1 MNMNIL
7 NILKEIEKADGAVY
21 ERLSPRRNALQHFF
35 SIGKKVSLAALPL
48 TLGTMFQKAYGQ
60 TTPNSATVDSLNL
73 VLALAYMQFQ
83 FYDNALTTTPNL
95 IPAAD
100 KPIITT
106 LRDQEQTHI
115 TVLSKTITDLGGT
128 ARSVMPYTNFD
139 YTRVNANVSTNYG
152 TFLRTAVVLEDLSER
167 AYKGQLITLMGTAAL
182 ATAVRIQT
190 VEARHSAQLRLMVN
204 KLQIATL
211 KYLRPWVSIRRNDAD
226 GTDLLPITGND
237 SMIGLLN
244 PVYDIDTGLL
254 NRETKTIQAGIELIG
269 IGGNAGITVGPA
281 SESFDEYLLTA
292 TVKTAAN
299 LFIKAAFQLK

>member
-1 MNMNIL
+1 MNIL
-7 NILKEIEKADGAVY
+7 NILKEIEKVDGEVY
-21 ERLSPRRNALQHFF
+21 ERLSPRRNALQHLF
-35 SIGKKVSLAALPL
+35 SFGKKASLAALPL
-48 TLGTMFQKAYGQ
+48 TLGTLFQKAYSQ
-60 TTPNSATVDSLNL
+60 TTPNNATVDSLNL
-73 VLALAYMQFQ
+73 LLALAYMQFQ
-83 FYDNALTTTPNL
+83 FYNNALTTTPNL

-106 LRDQEQTHI
+106 LRDQEQAHI
-115 TVLSKTITDLGGT
+115 NILTKAVTDLGGT
-128 ARSVMPYTNFD
+128 ARGVMPYANFD
-139 YTRVNANVSTNYG
+139 YTKINVNVTTNYG
-152 TFLRTAVVLEDLSER
+152 TFLRTAVVMEDLGER
-167 AYKGQLITLMGTAAL
+167 AYKGQLITLMGTPAL
-182 ATAVRIQT
+182 ATTARIQT

-237 SMIGLLN
+237 SMIGPLN
-244 PVYDIDTGLL
+244 PVYDIDAGLL

-269 IGGNAGITVGPA
+269 IGGNTGVTVGPA

>member
-1 MNMNIL
+1 MNVL
-7 NILKEIEKADGAVY
+7 NILEEIEKVEGEVY
-21 ERLSPRRNALQHFF
+21 ERLSPRRNALQQFF

-48 TLGTMFQKAYGQ
+48 TLGTVYQKAYGQ
-60 TTPNSATVDSLNL
+60 TTPNNTTVDSLNL

-83 FYDNALTTTPNL
+83 FYNNVLTTMPNL
-95 IPAAD
+95 IPVAD

-106 LRDQEQTHI
+106 LRDQEQAHI
-115 TVLSKTITDLGGT
+115 NVLTKAVTDLGGT
-128 ARSVMPYTNFD
+128 PRAVMPYANFD
-139 YTRVNANVSTNYG
+139 YTRVNANVTTNYG
-152 TFLRTAVVLEDLSER
+152 TFLRTAIVMEDLGER
-167 AYKGQLITLMGTAAL
+167 AYKGQLISLMGTPAL
-182 ATAVRIQT
+182 AIAARIQT
-190 VEARHSAQLRLMVN
+190 VEARHSAQLRMMVN

-237 SMIGLLN
+237 SMIGVLN

-269 IGGNAGITVGPA
+269 IGGNTSLTVGPA
-281 SESFDEYLLTA
+281 SEAFDEYLLTA

>member
-1 MNMNIL
+1 MNIL
-7 NILKEIEKADGAVY
+7 NILKEIEKADGVVY
-21 ERLSPRRNALQHFF
+21 EGLGPRRNALQHFF
-35 SIGKKVSLAALPL
+35 RLGKKISLAALPL

-60 TTPNSATVDSLNL
+60 TTANNATVDSLNL

-95 IPAAD
+95 IPDAD

-106 LRDQEQTHI
+106 LRDQEQAHI
-115 TVLSKTITDLGGT
+115 NVLTKAVTDLGGT
-128 ARSVMPYTNFD
+128 ARALMPYANFD
-139 YTRVNANVSTNYG
+139 YTRVNANVTTNYG
-152 TFLRTAVVLEDLSER
+152 TFLRTAVVMEDLGER
-167 AYKGQLITLMGTAAL
+167 AYKGQLVSLIGTPAL
-182 ATAVRIQT
+182 ATVARIQT

-204 KLQIATL
+204 KLQITTL

-226 GTDLLPITGND
+226 GTDLLPLTGND
-237 SMIGLLN
+237 SMIGPLN

-269 IGGNAGITVGPA
+269 IGGNTNITAGPA

-299 LFIKAAFQLK
+299 LFIKTAFQLK